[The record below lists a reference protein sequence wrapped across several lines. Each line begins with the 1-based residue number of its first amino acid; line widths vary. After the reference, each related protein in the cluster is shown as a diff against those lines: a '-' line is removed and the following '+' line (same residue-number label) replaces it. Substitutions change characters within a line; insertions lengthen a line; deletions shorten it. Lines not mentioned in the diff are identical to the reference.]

1 LYIHASSVPYLAS
14 FVKSEIIEFL
24 GDRLFV
30 AEGLSGGLGSDHFP
44 IIFDEKKKRPK
55 NFFGPKTKVN
65 NLAINSNF
73 PDIFLGFQ
81 ENIGYALEAL

>member
-1 LYIHASSVPYLAS
+1 
-14 FVKSEIIEFL
+14 
-24 GDRLFV
+24 V
-30 AEGLSGGLGSDHFP
+30 AEGLSGGLGLGQFP
-44 IIFDEKKKRPK
+44 IILSGKNKRPK

-65 NLAINSNF
+65 NLAISSNF